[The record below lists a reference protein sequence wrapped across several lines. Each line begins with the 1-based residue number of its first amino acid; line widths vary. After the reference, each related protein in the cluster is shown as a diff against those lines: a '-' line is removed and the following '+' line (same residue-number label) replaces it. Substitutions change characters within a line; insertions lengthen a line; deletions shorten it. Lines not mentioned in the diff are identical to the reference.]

1 MIPWYQTANTKYL
14 IVQDDSKY
22 QIPDCSGLFCR
33 LIRDS
38 GICCDEETK
47 FSWNRQ
53 LEPSESESKTDNQSQ
68 VKVEVKQTIR
78 AKWKWN
84 KQSEPTESETDN

>member
-1 MIPWYQTANTKYL
+1 MRIKDANYENYLIVQEPQMIPWCQIANTKYL

-47 FSWNRQ
+47 FS
-53 LEPSESESKTDNQSQ
+53 
-68 VKVEVKQTIR
+68 
-78 AKWKWN
+78 
-84 KQSEPTESETDN
+84 